1 MAISDEVFFRR
12 VQNCGLKPKTQR
24 VWQTLD
30 EQDHY
35 SVPDPAT
42 IDDDEKREFLKEL
55 RARLGLPPVTD
66 LDDDD
71 T

>member
-1 MAISDEVFFRR
+1 
-12 VQNCGLKPKTQR
+12 
-24 VWQTLD
+24 LD